1 MTRNPLWVI
10 VGVGIIGFG
19 IGTLSTLI
27 MTNEESPIGEIHFS
41 IDRVVL
47 LLLTI
52 IGLLILLGVVIYV
65 KTK

>member
-1 MTRNPLWVI
+1 MSRNPLWI
-10 VGVGIIGFG
+10 VLGVGIIGVG
-19 IGTLSTLI
+19 IGTLATLI
-27 MTNEESPIGEIHFS
+27 MTNEESPIGEISFS

-52 IGLLILLGVVIYV
+52 ISLLIILGVVMYV